1 MENTSQVILRNLDR
15 LAQGPVLLLNPAP
28 DSLAGRLGT
37 QGHTVRASTASFR
50 AHTALSGSGIESVF
64 EAVPEIGN
72 DARTVIMTLP
82 REKDLLRMWLD
93 ACGAQLAEAGS
104 LWLVGE
110 NRAGIK
116 SAGQY
121 LEQKFGHVLK
131 MDSARH
137 CSLLEA
143 RQARPGGAFDL
154 GRYEQRWTI
163 TFSGRDIQVVSLP
176 GTFSHG
182 RLDPGTQLL
191 LNVLQELAPAGRVLD
206 FASGSGV
213 IGASVARAGKVD
225 LTLLDDSALA
235 IESGNRTLALNG
247 IEALSVP
254 SDGLMELS
262 GRFDWILSNPP
273 FHRGIHDDLD
283 VARGF
288 FARAGT
294 FLTERGK
301 ICVVF
306 NQHLPYVGWMREYFQ
321 NIEPLAQSGGF
332 NVIQVSKPR

>member
-1 MENTSQVILRNLDR
+1 MDNTSQVILRNLDR

-28 DSLAGRLGT
+28 DTLAGRLGVHG
-37 QGHTVRASTASFR
+37 QTVRASTASFSV
-50 AHTALSGSGIESVF
+50 HNFLSVNGAESVF
-64 EAVPEIGN
+64 EAVPLITN
-72 DARTVIMTLP
+72 DVRTVIMTLP

-93 ACGAQLAEAGS
+93 ACSAQLAEAGS

-121 LEQKFGHVLK
+121 LKQNFGQVLK
-131 MDSARH
+131 VDSARH

-143 RQARPGGAFDL
+143 RQARPRETFEL
-154 GRYEQRWTI
+154 GRYEQRWTA
-163 TFSGRDIQVVSLP
+163 TFGGGDIQVASLP
-176 GTFSHG
+176 GVFSHG
-182 RLDPGTQLL
+182 RLDPGTLL
-191 LNVLQELAPAGRVLD
+191 LLEVLHKLAPTGRVLD

-213 IGASVARAGKVD
+213 IGASVARAGNVD

-247 IEALSVP
+247 IEALSLP
-254 SDGLMELS
+254 SDGLTELT

-273 FHRGIHDDLD
+273 FHRGIRDDLN
-283 VARGF
+283 VARSF

-306 NQHLPYVGWMREYFQ
+306 NQHLPYIGWMREYFQ
-321 NIEPLAQSGGF
+321 IIEPLAQSGGF